1 MQQERPRSGRSIA
14 FVGLVAAALVLWW
27 GLAHRR
33 SDTDAKTAHATRRV
47 EAEPPVTA
55 SQAPESGAT
64 LDSPDAQASD
74 EADLPATAWA
84 SVDLDKVREAMPDN
98 LFWKMAMPTGDEA
111 VIRERQEERAR
122 WNVEYGKVLSNTAT
136 AEEIDAYYAHQQRL
150 SSDYVEFG
158 AYVLAEFGDKLP
170 IRDIGLLK
178 VAVELNMAK
187 LEEIPRRIAEAQER
201 RVAHDAARRAWLEE
215 QKAFQEDDSR

>member
-1 MQQERPRSGRSIA
+1 MQAERPRSVRAIA
-14 FVGLVAAALVLWW
+14 AIGLAIVVAVLWW
-27 GLAHRR
+27 GVERR
-33 SDTDAKTAHATRRV
+33 RPPDRRADATRRV
-47 EAEPPVTA
+47 ET
-55 SQAPESGAT
+55 QAP
-64 LDSPDAQASD
+64 PDAPQAAPPRTEGGGAPNAAASD
-74 EADLPATAWA
+74 EPALPDTPWA

-98 LFWKMAMPTGDEA
+98 LFWKMAMPTTDEA
-111 VIRERQEERAR
+111 VIRERQEERTR

-136 AEEIDAYYAHQQRL
+136 AEEIDAYYALQQRL
-150 SSDYVEFG
+150 ASDYVEFG
-158 AYVLAEFGDKLP
+158 TYVLAEFGDKLP

-201 RVAHDAARRAWLEE
+201 RVAHDAARRAWREE